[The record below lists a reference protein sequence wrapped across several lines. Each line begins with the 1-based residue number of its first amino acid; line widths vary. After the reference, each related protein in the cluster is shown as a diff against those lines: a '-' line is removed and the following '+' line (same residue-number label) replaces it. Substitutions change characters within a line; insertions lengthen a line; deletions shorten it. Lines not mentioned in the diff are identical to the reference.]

1 MPLSELRQGTSG
13 RRYIGGPPGPCRTC
27 PYGYED
33 ALFRNIHPA
42 NGGEPGRRSRPAHFL
57 TSRVHHQRLG
67 YQYSRKA
74 VVTLLQLNQPR
85 YWSGGGWAVRCP
97 NATRGMRGEI
107 LPLERSGPP
116 GQMPAWLPPGQAP
129 GNPGNRAREGG
140 LGRGFSESSPGGQ
153 DRPSRLKF
161 PHDQGKHPCP
171 AQVVY
176 FFHRPKVKNP
186 LQNRAISAFLDSS
199 LACCKALYLR
209 STCFSLVASS
219 QGSVSGGRVR

>member
-1 MPLSELRQGTSG
+1 MAESLA
-13 RRYIGGPPGPCRTC
+13 
-27 PYGYED
+27 D
-33 ALFRNIHPA
+33 ALALHI
-42 NGGEPGRRSRPAHFL
+42 SR
-57 TSRVHHQRLG
+57 Q
-67 YQYSRKA
+67 A
-74 VVTLLQLNQPR
+74 VSIINDWVINTAAKPWLPCSNSTIPR